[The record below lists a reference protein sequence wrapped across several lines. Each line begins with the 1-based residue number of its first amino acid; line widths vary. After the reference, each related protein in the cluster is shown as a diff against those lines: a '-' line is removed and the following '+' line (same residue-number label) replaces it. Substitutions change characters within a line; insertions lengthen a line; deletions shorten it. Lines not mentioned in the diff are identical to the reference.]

1 MHGKNFNLSLWIF
14 HGRETLV
21 LKVSFYNVN
30 FVEAKIYLQYLTA
43 SLQNF
48 YTSILINFM
57 TMSDFHDQYEP

>member
-1 MHGKNFNLSLWIF
+1 M
-14 HGRETLV
+14 GRETLV

-30 FVEAKIYLQYLTA
+30 FVEAKIYLQYLTV

-57 TMSDFHDQYEP
+57 TMLDFHDQCEP

>member
-1 MHGKNFNLSLWIF
+1 M
-14 HGRETLV
+14 GRETLV

-57 TMSDFHDQYEP
+57 TMSDFHDQCEP